1 MIAGPFRLRDL
12 LWIIAAGPA
21 CWPLALQIRRPGQCR
36 IITSTGPVAPGR
48 ARLPVA
54 AVPLPGQWIW
64 AAWTGAD
71 ALAVATLQIYGT
83 AIRNYRRRQALHR
96 EIERALLEP
105 AHGDRG
111 RRGPARLGH
120 PAPGQVP
127 RIVTNAAR
135 AIWLVLAGR
144 FPGALTV
151 IEQWPAGQ
159 SPETG
164 EHYDLM
170 QAPPGTAPGWSR
182 LWPAHPE
189 HPQAAV
195 YVAWMARWGTQIRET
210 AAGRF
215 FSGDPARQAR
225 AYLLT
230 DEAAAAIAG
239 QAAFPALDEVSR
251 RAADPGGG

>member
-1 MIAGPFRLRDL
+1 MLEIIGVHLPAEVFGGMSVEALMRLGSQVVDARD
-12 LWIIAAGPA
+12 
-21 CWPLALQIRRPGQCR
+21 
-36 IITSTGPVAPGR
+36 R
-48 ARLPVA
+48 AEKGSCVA
-54 AVPLPGQWIW
+54 AVLP
-64 AAWTGAD
+64 
-71 ALAVATLQIYGT
+71 ALGELITDEPRWRYPGEYGSGYGT
-83 AIRNYRRRQALHR
+83 ARLRVWETSDGHLAVVT
-96 EIERALLEP
+96 ET
-105 AHGDRG
+105 GDG
-111 RRGPARLGH
+111 
-120 PAPGQVP
+120 
-127 RIVTNAAR
+127 ISVTNAAR
-135 AIWLVLAGR
+135 AIWRVLAGR

-195 YVAWMARWGTQIRET
+195 YVAWMARWGAQIRET
-210 AAGRF
+210 AGRF
-215 FSGDPARQAR
+215 FSGDPVRQAR

-230 DEAAAAIAG
+230 DEAAAAAIAG

-251 RAADPGGG
+251 RAVDQGGADQR